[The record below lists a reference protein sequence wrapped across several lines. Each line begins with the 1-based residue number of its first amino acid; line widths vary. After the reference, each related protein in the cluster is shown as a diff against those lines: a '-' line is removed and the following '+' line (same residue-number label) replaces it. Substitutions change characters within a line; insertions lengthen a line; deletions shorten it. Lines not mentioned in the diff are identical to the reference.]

1 MKEFFPV
8 LHMAALFSGISDE
21 ELAAMLSC
29 LGARID
35 TFPKG
40 SRLLRVG
47 DAVEDV
53 GLVLAGSALIVQE
66 DIWGNRNILS
76 KTGPGQ
82 TFAEV
87 FACAPGAVLNV
98 SVEAESAVTVMFLR
112 VRRVLSVCPSAC
124 SHHSRI
130 IRNLLGELA
139 EKNLRLNEKLT
150 HMGQRTT
157 RAKLMSYF
165 SAEAQRRGGY
175 EFDIPFSRQQLAD
188 YLGVERSGLS
198 LELGKCGMRACSTF
212 TKATF
217 FSRRRRR
224 TVFLLLRVKNLPFKP
239 PLGVLASADTPGRM
253 LGFYRRR
260 AQLRTCRD

>member
-1 MKEFFPV
+1 MKEFFPI
-8 LHMAALFSGISDE
+8 LAASPLFSGVTEDE
-21 ELAAMLSC
+21 LDAMLTCLAAK
-29 LGARID
+29 
-35 TFPKG
+35 TEQFPKDVF
-40 SRLLRVG
+40 LLHPG
-47 DAVEDV
+47 DTVEEIGMV
-53 GLVLAGSALIVQE
+53 LSGCALVVQE

-87 FACAPGAVLNV
+87 FACAKGAVLNV
-98 SVEAESAVTVMFLR
+98 SVEAESAVTVMFLHIK
-112 VRRVLSVCPSAC
+112 RVLSVCPSAC

-165 SAEAQRRGGY
+165 SAEAQRRGVY

-198 LELGKCGMRACSTF
+198 VELGKMRDEGLLDFHKSH
-212 TKATF
+212 
-217 FSRRRRR
+217 
-224 TVFLLLRVKNLPFKP
+224 FLLKVPETDGLPP
-239 PLGVLASADTPGRM
+239 SAR
-253 LGFYRRR
+253 
-260 AQLRTCRD
+260 

>member
-8 LHMAALFSGISDE
+8 LRSSQLFSGVSEE
-21 ELAAMLSC
+21 ELTAMLTC
-29 LGARID
+29 LGAEKRS
-35 TFPKG
+35 FPKEAF
-40 SRLLRVG
+40 LLRSG
-47 DAVEDV
+47 DTAESI
-53 GLVLAGSALIVQE
+53 GLVLSGSVLVIQE

-98 SVEAESAVTVMFLR
+98 SVEAESAVTVMFLHI
-112 VRRVLSVCPSAC
+112 RRVLSVCPSAC

-130 IRNLLGELA
+130 IRNLLDELA

-150 HMGQRTT
+150 HMAQRTT

-165 SAEAQRRGGY
+165 SAEAQRRSVY

-198 LELGKCGMRACSTF
+198 VELGKMRDEGLLDFHKSH
-212 TKATF
+212 
-217 FSRRRRR
+217 
-224 TVFLLLRVKNLPFKP
+224 FLLKTPETDRPFP
-239 PLGVLASADTPGRM
+239 SAR
-253 LGFYRRR
+253 
-260 AQLRTCRD
+260 

>member
-1 MKEFFPV
+1 MKEFFSI
-8 LHMAALFSGISDE
+8 LAASPLFSGVTEDE
-21 ELAAMLSC
+21 LDAMLTCLAAK
-29 LGARID
+29 
-35 TFPKG
+35 TEQFPKDVF
-40 SRLLRVG
+40 LLHPG
-47 DAVEDV
+47 DKVKEIGMVLSGCA
-53 GLVLAGSALIVQE
+53 LVVQE

-98 SVEAESAVTVMFLR
+98 SVEAESAVTVMFLHI
-112 VRRVLSVCPSAC
+112 RRVLSVCPSAC

-150 HMGQRTT
+150 HMAQRTT

-165 SAEAQRRGGY
+165 SAEAQRRSVY

-198 LELGKCGMRACSTF
+198 VELGKMRDEGLLDFHKSH
-212 TKATF
+212 
-217 FSRRRRR
+217 
-224 TVFLLLRVKNLPFKP
+224 FLLKAPETDGLPP
-239 PLGVLASADTPGRM
+239 SAR
-253 LGFYRRR
+253 
-260 AQLRTCRD
+260 

>member
-8 LHMAALFSGISDE
+8 LHTAALFSGISDD
-21 ELAAMLSC
+21 ELAVMLSY

-40 SRLLRVG
+40 SRLLRAG
-47 DAVEDV
+47 EQVEEV
-53 GLVLAGSALIVQE
+53 GLVLAGSTLIVQE

-98 SVEAESAVTVMFLR
+98 SVEAESAVTVMFLHI
-112 VRRVLSVCPSAC
+112 RRVLSVCPSAC

-130 IRNLLGELA
+130 IRNLLDELA

-150 HMGQRTT
+150 HMAQRTT

-165 SAEAQRRGGY
+165 SRRGPAAPASMSSTFRFQGSSLR
-175 EFDIPFSRQQLAD
+175 IT
-188 YLGVERSGLS
+188 LGVERSGLS
-198 LELGKCGMRACSTF
+198 VELGKMRDEGLLDFHKSH
-212 TKATF
+212 
-217 FSRRRRR
+217 
-224 TVFLLLRVKNLPFKP
+224 FLLKTPETDRPFP
-239 PLGVLASADTPGRM
+239 SAR
-253 LGFYRRR
+253 
-260 AQLRTCRD
+260 